1 MSLEALRRQVEG
13 DPQSAEDLV
22 TRLKA
27 HQHDPIRLHG
37 TWATMPYDGL
47 EFEMVFPA
55 LEKRGMQGAFSI
67 SI

>member
-47 EFEMVFPA
+47 EFEMAYRDGTWVVVDPD
-55 LEKRGMQGAFSI
+55 
-67 SI
+67 